1 MIYKAIAIWAG
12 ILVLA
17 VANGWLREAVLIPRI
32 RRFPGL
38 FISGLLLSLAI
49 LAVAYASLPWLG
61 TKSTAGLVAIGLV
74 WLGLTLAFEMGY
86 GHLAQGKS
94 WSELLQAY
102 TFQDGN
108 IWPIV
113 LACTAA
119 APYLAAKLRLLC
131 G

>member
-1 MIYKAIAIWAG
+1 VFYKAIATWAG

-17 VANGWLREAVLIPRI
+17 IANGWLREAVLIPKI
-32 RRFPGL
+32 GRFSGL

-49 LAVAYASLPWLG
+49 LVVAYASLPWLDVR
-61 TKSTAGLVAIGLV
+61 STAGLLAIGLV
-74 WLGLTLAFEMGY
+74 WLGLTLAFEVGY
-86 GHLAQGKS
+86 GHLAQRKS

-102 TFQDGN
+102 TFRGGN

-131 G
+131 E